1 MSAPSPS
8 WPSRDEPWAVE
19 TTPSSLT
26 EFESL
31 LAAYAASTIAGSSRW
46 SPEILARLAELDAP
60 RSLLDN
66 IRRTAG
72 WWTVSDDDRID
83 VIVTYAAMLCR
94 TPERIVDGDIERLR
108 AVGLTDF
115 AIVDLNNIVTYY
127 RSR

>member
-1 MSAPSPS
+1 MSELSPS
-8 WPSRDEPWAVE
+8 WSSRDEPWTVE
-19 TTPSSLT
+19 RTPSSLT

-31 LAAYAASTIAGSSRW
+31 LAAYAASTIAESSRW
-46 SPEILARLAELDAP
+46 SSEILARLAELDAP
-60 RSLLDN
+60 RPLLDN
-66 IRRTAG
+66 IRRAAG

-83 VIVTYAAMLCR
+83 MIVAYAAKLSR